1 LLYEH
6 KNTITDTRGAA
17 CQFLGI
23 QGKKKSACFTSTKV
37 RITDPWGAAFQV
49 LGIQGK
55 IPKDYAS
62 EECRKF
68 LDDLCA
74 QKEKELGEILWSS
87 LYLLS
92 EYKSVYLLS

>member
-1 LLYEH
+1 MLYQY
-6 KNTITDTRGAA
+6 KITITDTRGAA
-17 CQFLGI
+17 C
-23 QGKKKSACFTSTKV
+23 
-37 RITDPWGAAFQV
+37 QV

-87 LYLLS
+87 VYSLS
-92 EYKSVYLLS
+92 